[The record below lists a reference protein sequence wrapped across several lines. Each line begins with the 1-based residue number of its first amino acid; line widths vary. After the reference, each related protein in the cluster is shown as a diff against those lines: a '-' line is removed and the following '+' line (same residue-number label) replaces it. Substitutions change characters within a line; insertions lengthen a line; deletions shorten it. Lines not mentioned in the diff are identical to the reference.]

1 MFELSQLAAPGY
13 MCQDNLTAHPRYKDG
28 GSS

>member
-13 MCQDNLTAHPRYKDG
+13 MCQVNLTAHPRYKDG
-28 GSS
+28 RE